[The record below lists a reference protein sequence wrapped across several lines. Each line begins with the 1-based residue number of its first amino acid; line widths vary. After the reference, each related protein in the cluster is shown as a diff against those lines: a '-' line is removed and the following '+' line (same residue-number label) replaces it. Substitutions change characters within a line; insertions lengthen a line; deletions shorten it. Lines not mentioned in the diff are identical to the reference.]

1 MTSAIRN
8 TTRLILLLQRHPR
21 ISVRKLVKE
30 LQMSRSA
37 VYRALR
43 EVSKE
48 IDLYLEDGV
57 VRMVRR

>member
-8 TTRLILLLQRHPR
+8 TTRLILLLQQHPR
-21 ISVRKLVKE
+21 ISVRKLVQE

-37 VYRALR
+37 VYRALA

>member
-8 TTRLILLLQRHPR
+8 TARLILLLQQHPR
-21 ISVRKLVKE
+21 ISVRKLVQE

-37 VYRALR
+37 VYRALA